1 MISKIS
7 FTGRETM
14 LTKGFKNA
22 SEATVD
28 KMHEYVGAGKVFS
41 KNEIAEVEALTKN
54 AKKASDVPAEKSSY
68 TSPFAPTSEPE
79 NNVTKNQNELN
90 GYLYNVAHGKPKN
103 VAEANAK
110 SIDLMA

>member
-7 FTGRETM
+7 FTGKETM
-14 LTKGFKNA
+14 LTKSLKNA

-28 KMHEYVGAGKVFS
+28 KMHEYLGAGKVFS
-41 KNEIAEVEALTKN
+41 KAEIAEVEALAKN
-54 AKKASDVPAEKSSY
+54 AKQATEKTAEKSSY

-79 NNVTKNQNELN
+79 DMITKHQNELN

-103 VAEANAK
+103 VAEETAK